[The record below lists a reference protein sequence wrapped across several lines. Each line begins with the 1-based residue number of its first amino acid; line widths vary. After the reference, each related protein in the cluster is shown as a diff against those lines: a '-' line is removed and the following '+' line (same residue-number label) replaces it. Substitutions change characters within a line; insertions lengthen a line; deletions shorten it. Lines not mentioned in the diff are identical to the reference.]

1 MNNIAC
7 FECGNPMNNT
17 ACFECGNP
25 MNNTAGGASSVGIL

>member
-1 MNNIAC
+1 MNNTAC

-17 ACFECGNP
+17 TCFECGNP

>member
-1 MNNIAC
+1 MNNTAC

-17 ACFECGNP
+17 AYFECGNP

>member
-1 MNNIAC
+1 MNNTAC

>member
-1 MNNIAC
+1 MNNTTC